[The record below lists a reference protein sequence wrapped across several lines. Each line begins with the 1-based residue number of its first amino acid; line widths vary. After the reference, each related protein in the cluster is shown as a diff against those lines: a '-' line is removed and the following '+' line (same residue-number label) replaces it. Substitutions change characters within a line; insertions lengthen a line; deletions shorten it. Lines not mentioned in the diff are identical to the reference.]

1 MIKYSI
7 LLFLLASLSGCC
19 NNPEST
25 EDIRVGQM
33 VEQVSYA
40 IKHPD
45 SESAFETITQAGTDS
60 RHYVM
65 IRGWLMQELSGVQS
79 QLNATRDDTKKAAF
93 QARVDFLQRVVRRID
108 LE

>member
-1 MIKYSI
+1 MIKYST
-7 LLFLLASLSGCC
+7 LLLLLAGLSGCC
-19 NNPEST
+19 SNPETT
-25 EDIRVGQM
+25 EDVRVGQM
-33 VEQVSYA
+33 VEQVSHA

-45 SESAFETITQAGTDS
+45 TDNAFETITQAGTDS
-60 RHYVM
+60 RYYVM

-93 QARVDFLQRVVRRID
+93 QARVDFLQRAVRRID